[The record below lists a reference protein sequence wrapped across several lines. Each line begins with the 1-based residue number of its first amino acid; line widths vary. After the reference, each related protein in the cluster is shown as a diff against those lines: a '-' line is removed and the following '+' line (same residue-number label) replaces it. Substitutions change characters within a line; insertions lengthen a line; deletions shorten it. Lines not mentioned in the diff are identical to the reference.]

1 MGYSIVVVAAA
12 IVAQAA
18 PAPKAQEKGAAAG
31 SVQTELKE
39 ARRLLQNGR
48 YAEAEEAFSAILAD
62 AKKKAEP
69 LAPALKVAVILGL
82 ADCQAS
88 QGEYDKAIERLKAA
102 EAEDP
107 KDADL
112 PGAARRAVLDARR
125 LGVRRGRDAT
135 GSEDRSRPPARPLG
149 RGPAA
154 GASRRTREGRRRLQ
168 VVRRSLQRTTGARS

>member
-69 LAPALKVAVILGL
+69 LAP
-82 ADCQAS
+82 
-88 QGEYDKAIERLKAA
+88 
-102 EAEDP
+102 
-107 KDADL
+107 
-112 PGAARRAVLDARR
+112 RR
-125 LGVRRGRDAT
+125 
-135 GSEDRSRPPARPLG
+135 RSR
-149 RGPAA
+149 
-154 GASRRTREGRRRLQ
+154 
-168 VVRRSLQRTTGARS
+168 